1 MDDAAFS
8 SGALGKGIAILPEEG
23 ILYAPSD
30 GTITAM
36 FPTGHAIGMIN
47 GAGAEILM
55 HVGMDTVQ
63 LGGKGFKPLIQTGDT
78 VKKGQKL
85 LEFDIKLIKEAGY
98 SLVTPVLI
106 TNSAQFEKVDPA
118 GADKV
123 NAGDS
128 LLILG

>member
-1 MDDAAFS
+1 M
-8 SGALGKGIAILPEEG
+8 
-23 ILYAPSD
+23 
-30 GTITAM
+30 
-36 FPTGHAIGMIN
+36 
-47 GAGAEILM
+47 
-55 HVGMDTVQ
+55 
-63 LGGKGFKPLIQTGDT
+63 
-78 VKKGQKL
+78 
-85 LEFDIKLIKEAGY
+85 EFDIKLIKEAGY